1 MCTVLYRSIIFLLE
15 YLKVST
21 FDQVS
26 VEIEANVYFD
36 GKVTSRSILFSDGSK
51 KTLGIMLPGEYHFNT
66 DAAEL
71 MEIIQGAVE
80 YRLSENDDWAKVG
93 AGSDFNVPGNA
104 SFDIRALEVVDY
116 CCSFL

>member
-1 MCTVLYRSIIFLLE
+1 LE

-71 MEIIQGAVE
+71 MEITQGAVE
-80 YRLSENDDWAKVG
+80 YRLNENDDWAKVE